1 MKYLAILALAVGS
14 IGLGAC
20 AREEPA
26 YTTTTTT
33 TAPAPSTGYSK

>member
-1 MKYLAILALAVGS
+1 MKYLAILALAAMAIS
-14 IGLGAC
+14 LGAC

-33 TAPAPSTGYSK
+33 TSTAASTGYVK